1 MTGAD
6 LFAALTSGGRT
17 TPALLT
23 GDGEAVTYAGLP
35 RRTDAWC
42 RLLAHPRKALVLCLA
57 GRDLATALCYLA
69 ALRLG
74 HAVAM
79 LDAGVAPAARDRI
92 LAAYRPDFVAWCP
105 GDGRVPD
112 LPGYRNVGEAD
123 RACVWAQATAG
134 PAAELHD
141 DLALVLSTSGSTGS
155 PKGVRLSYGNLA
167 SNAAAIAASLR
178 ISEADRAATS
188 LPLHFSYG
196 LSVLTSHLSVGGS
209 VVVLPQRPTGRAF
222 WRRFAET
229 GCTGFAGVAPMYEM
243 LQPMLPELD
252 RVPTLRVMTSS
263 GSRLRP
269 ALAVHLSDYLRA
281 RGGRLH
287 LMYGQTE
294 ATSRISCLDPAELP
308 ERAGSVGTAVPGV
321 RLEIRT
327 GGDIVHSGPNVMLG
341 YAESRADLALGDVTG
356 GVFDTGDLGHLDGDF
371 LYLTGR
377 RNRITK
383 VLGLRLSLDDVE
395 RLFEDA
401 GAVTTVAAIDGGD
414 RTVLLVTD
422 GPVEPLQRARRSVAA
437 QLGMP
442 VSLFEVRQVPRL
454 PRLPNGKL
462 DHRALTERAAV
473 QRAEAGASR

>member
-1 MTGAD
+1 MIGAD
-6 LFAALTSGGRT
+6 LFAALTAGGRAD
-17 TPALLT
+17 PALLT
-23 GDGEAVTYAGLP
+23 GDGETVIYAALP
-35 RRTDAWC
+35 RRADAWC
-42 RLLAHPRKALVLCLA
+42 RLLAHPGKALVLCFA
-57 GRDLATALCYLA
+57 GRNLATALCYLA

-79 LDAGVAPAARDRI
+79 LDAEVAPAARERF
-92 LAAYRPDFVAWCP
+92 LAAYRPDLIAWCP

-112 LPGYRNVGEAD
+112 LPAGYRHVGDAD
-123 RACVWAQATAG
+123 GASAWARATMDPAG
-134 PAAELHD
+134 ELHD

-155 PKGVRLSYGNLA
+155 PKGVRLSYRNIA
-167 SNAAAIAASLR
+167 SNAAAVAASLR
-178 ISEADRAATS
+178 TSEADRAATS

-229 GCTGFAGVAPMYEM
+229 GCTGFAGVAPMYGM
-243 LQPMLPELD
+243 LSPMLPDLD

-269 ALAVHLSDYLRA
+269 ALALRLHDYLRA

-321 RLEIRT
+321 RLDVRD
-327 GGDIVHSGPNVMLG
+327 GHIVHSGPNVMLG
-341 YAESRADLALGDVTG
+341 YAQSRADLALGDVTG
-356 GVFDTGDLGHLDGDF
+356 EVFDTGDLGYLDGDF

-377 RNRITK
+377 RQRITK
-383 VLGLRLSLDDVE
+383 VLGVRLSLDDVE

-401 GAVTTVAAIDGGD
+401 GAVAAVDGGD
-414 RTVLLVTD
+414 SGVVLLTD

-437 QLGMP
+437 ELGMP
-442 VSLFEVRQVPRL
+442 VSLFEVRRVPRL

-462 DHRALTERAAV
+462 DYPALVEQAHAAGTP
-473 QRAEAGASR
+473 R